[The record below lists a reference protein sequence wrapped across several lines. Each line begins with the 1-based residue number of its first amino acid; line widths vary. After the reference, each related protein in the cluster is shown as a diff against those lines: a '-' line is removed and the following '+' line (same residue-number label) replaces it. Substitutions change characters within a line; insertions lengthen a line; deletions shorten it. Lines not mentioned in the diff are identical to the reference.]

1 MSVTGRDKRRVVVHS
16 SVRALFEL
24 YEALVGSIAGPILC
38 WTFSDIDKVTF
49 IMSDDVILRGQLRRF
64 SASEVGFFEGP
75 EKLLEVW
82 FDLGSA
88 KPNGHVTGLRMIPR

>member
-1 MSVTGRDKRRVVVHS
+1 MR
-16 SVRALFEL
+16 
-24 YEALVGSIAGPILC
+24 
-38 WTFSDIDKVTF
+38 FSDIDKKV
-49 IMSDDVILRGQLRRF
+49 IMSCDVILPNQLRHF

-88 KPNGHVTGLRMIPR
+88 KSSEQVTGLRVVPR

>member
-1 MSVTGRDKRRVVVHS
+1 
-16 SVRALFEL
+16 
-24 YEALVGSIAGPILC
+24 
-38 WTFSDIDKVTF
+38 
-49 IMSDDVILRGQLRRF
+49 MSDDVLVHGQLRHF

-88 KPNGHVTGLRMIPR
+88 KPNGHATGLRIVPR